1 MTEDALTSVKDLG
14 LPVGPPLRLEEPG
27 RCLEVLGPFL
37 QAERIE
43 RLREVL
49 ARRTRHVTVLAER
62 LHDEHNIA
70 ACVRS
75 CEAFGI
81 QDLHLVPQE
90 DLRKKRKMSI
100 MVSTGSHK
108 WLSMRRHAT
117 STEAVEHLRAQGY
130 RIVVADPPG
139 DHPSTSVDALCL
151 DRPLALVIGNEREG
165 VSPQVRALADERV
178 HAPMAGF
185 VESLNVSV
193 ACAVLLCQ
201 VRARLDRDL
210 GSAALMSAADQTRL
224 LDLWVARDVPRV
236 GEVVTELIRRAP

>member
-1 MTEDALTSVKDLG
+1 MSVEDLG
-14 LPVGPPLRLEEPG
+14 LPTGPPLGLERPG

-37 QAERIE
+37 QEERIQ
-43 RLREVL
+43 RLRDVL
-49 ARRTRHVTVLAER
+49 SRRTRHITVLAER

-75 CEAFGI
+75 CEAFGV
-81 QDLHLVPQE
+81 QDLHLVAQE

-108 WLSMRRHAT
+108 WLSMHRHDSPLA
-117 STEAVEHLRAQGY
+117 AVADLRSRGY

-139 DHPSTSVDALCL
+139 DHPSTPVADL
-151 DRPLALVIGNEREG
+151 DLERPVAIVIGNEREG
-165 VSPQVRALADERV
+165 VSDTVRELADERV
-178 HAPMAGF
+178 HAPMVGF

-193 ACAVLLCQ
+193 ACAVLLSQ
-201 VRARLDRDL
+201 VRSQLDLRL
-210 GSAALMSAADQTRL
+210 GATALLSQEEQEHL

-236 GEVVTELIRRAP
+236 SEVVTELIRRHE

>member
-1 MTEDALTSVKDLG
+1 MPTDLLTSVQDLG
-14 LPVGPPLRLEEPG
+14 LPVGPPLHLEEPG

-81 QDLHLVPQE
+81 QDLHLVAQE
-90 DLRKKRKMSI
+90 ELKKKKKLSI
-100 MVSTGSHK
+100 MVSTGSDK
-108 WLSMRRHAT
+108 WLSIYRHET
-117 STEAVEHLRAQGY
+117 SKRAVEHLREEGY

-139 DHPSTSVDALCL
+139 EHPSTPVDRLNL
-151 DRPLALVIGNEREG
+151 EQPVALVIGNERDG
-165 VSPQVRALADERV
+165 VSPEVRALADERV

-193 ACAVLLCQ
+193 ACAVLLSQ
-201 VRARLDRDL
+201 ARRRLELDL
-210 GSAALMSAADQTRL
+210 GSDALMSASDRTKL

-236 GEVVTELIRRAP
+236 GEVVSELIRRAP

>member
-1 MTEDALTSVKDLG
+1 MTSDVLTSVEALG
-14 LPVGPPLRLEEPG
+14 LPVGPPLHLEQPG

-49 ARRTRHVTVLAER
+49 ARRTRHVTILAER

-81 QDLHLVPQE
+81 QDLHLVSQE
-90 DLRKKRKMSI
+90 DLKKKRKLSI

-108 WLSMRRHAT
+108 WLSIQRHET
-117 STEAVEHLRAQGY
+117 SRQALDHLRERGY

-139 DHPSTSVDALCL
+139 DHPSTPIDQL
-151 DRPLALVIGNEREG
+151 DLKRPTALVIGNERDG
-165 VSPQVRALADERV
+165 VSPEVREMADERV

-193 ACAVLLCQ
+193 ACAVLLSQ
-201 VRARLDRDL
+201 VRRRLDLDL
-210 GSAALMSAADQTRL
+210 GASALISASERTQL
-224 LDLWVARDVPRV
+224 LDLWVARDVPRLR
-236 GEVVTELIRRAP
+236 EVVTELIRRAP

>member
-1 MTEDALTSVKDLG
+1 MTNEVLSSIRDLG
-14 LPVGPPLRLEEPG
+14 LPVGPPLDLEQPG
-27 RCLEVLGPFL
+27 RALEILGPFL
-37 QAERIE
+37 QPERIQ

-49 ARRTRHVTVLAER
+49 GRRTRHVTVLAEL

-90 DLRKKRKMSI
+90 DLKKKRKMSI

-108 WLSMRRHAT
+108 WLSIHRHR
-117 STEAVEHLRAQGY
+117 SSQEAVEHLRTRGY

-139 DHPSTSVDALCL
+139 DHPSVPVDQMDLSQRTAI
-151 DRPLALVIGNEREG
+151 VIGNERDG
-165 VSPQVRALADERV
+165 VSAALREQADGRV

-193 ACAVLLCQ
+193 ACAVLLSQ
-201 VRARLDRDL
+201 ARRRLDLDPNVSGDL
-210 GSAALMSAADQTRL
+210 SAVEQTLL

-236 GEVVTELIRRAP
+236 QEVVNELIRRAT